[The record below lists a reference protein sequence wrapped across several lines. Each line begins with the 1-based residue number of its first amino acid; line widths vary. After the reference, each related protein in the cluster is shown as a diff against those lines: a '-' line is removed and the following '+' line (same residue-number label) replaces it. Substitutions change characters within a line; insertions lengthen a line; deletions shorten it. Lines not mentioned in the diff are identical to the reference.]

1 MDILTVIGIALIL
14 WGAATILVAALKP
27 KSIWKT
33 GKIQGFVQVLSE
45 RGAVIFFIIV
55 GLVAVLAGI
64 MILL

>member
-14 WGAATILVAALKP
+14 WGAATILVAVLKP

-45 RGAVIFFIIV
+45 RGAVIFFIVV
-55 GLVAVLAGI
+55 GLLAVLAGI